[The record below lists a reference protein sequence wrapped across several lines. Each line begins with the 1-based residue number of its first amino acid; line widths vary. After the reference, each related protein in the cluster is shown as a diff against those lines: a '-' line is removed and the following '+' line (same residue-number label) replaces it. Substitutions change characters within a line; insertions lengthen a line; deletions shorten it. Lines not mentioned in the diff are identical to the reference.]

1 MSYENII
8 RCVEKHFKSRFT
20 FISTIYL
27 HSHAPSFKN
36 NLFSTKMEITIR
48 DNFDNQIHTIR
59 VRHKTND
66 ILINKLNRIIQSK
79 RDDTIDGII
88 N

>member
-8 RCVEKHFKSRFT
+8 KCVEEHFKSRFT
-20 FISTIYL
+20 FISTVYL

-36 NLFSTKMEITIR
+36 NLFSTKMEITIC